1 MYTRVAPEK
10 KPDQTYGGISAS
22 KKKPPAPVKS
32 ARRPN
37 VRSKDYRML
46 VYLISNNP
54 DYITQDEYA
63 LLQRT
68 IGNQATIKLIH
79 EAKERKRLKKLGQ
92 TPMSGNAKPVRNS
105 NNEINKKTNKEIH
118 QEENKETNNKT
129 MQLRSQGKNPGTKSD
144 TSDKKNG
151 QANQG
156 RLSTTK
162 SRLPEA
168 LRNKL
173 EEMSG
178 ISLSDVKVHE
188 NSDKPQQLGAHAF
201 TQGNEIHLAPGQ
213 EEHLPHEGWHAV
225 QQKQG
230 RVLPTFQMKPNEA
243 LNDDHQLEKEADI
256 MGQKAAKEYF
266 ISEIQIKE
274 NPREVS
280 NQHNDRVIQKKADKN
295 NRKIRLYEPK
305 SGAVAE
311 VDAQNTQT
319 IDLLLSE
326 GYKNSSTKGEKE
338 NWVLKAGHRNI
349 NDDVVVLQKF
359 LVSCRYLIM
368 PISSS
373 TNKRVP
379 FGTYGELTKQ
389 AVIKFQEKKG
399 LKSDGIVGPDTWKAA
414 LLPWNKESNEPD
426 RHNHQYLIILSNKS
440 ILHDEKKDDKNTK
453 GDIDSFANIKS
464 NLYIL
469 GYHNV
474 YKDYKAARNQF
485 LKEFFDKGHSLHAD
499 FIRMGK
505 EEHYSSLLAW
515 TDRALAGKITRNKKE
530 SQGTGNNKSVANSFK
545 DGFINF
551 FTSQFESIKGKVE
564 YAIRDPI
571 GATIDNISEL
581 LIPYPLMM
589 SMKMIDNTKTNI
601 EVLITGDWN
610 KIAERMGN
618 NLGEITEEGILA
630 LISAGVVKIVKAPN
644 GTVKTGTLSNV
655 EVRTW
660 YLEQESKIPGMINK
674 NLSLEQQ
681 AKQAVDLRNQF
692 RTQARDLMADRDLA
706 ASLNKSDPNLTW
718 DQVVQKYSDKGFK
731 GDALYQEIINATQR
745 SRTSVNE
752 SLGIKK

>member
-22 KKKPPAPVKS
+22 KKKPTAPVKS

-92 TPMSGNAKPVRNS
+92 TPMSGNSQPVRNK
-105 NNEINKKTNKEIH
+105 NNEINKKTSKEIH
-118 QEENKETNNKT
+118 QEDNKETNNKT

-162 SRLPEA
+162 LRLPEA
-168 LRNKL
+168 LRNKF
-173 EEMSG
+173 EEISG

-230 RVLPTFQMKPNEA
+230 RVQPTLQMKPNEA
-243 LNDDHQLEKEADI
+243 LNDDDQLEKEADV
-256 MGQKAAKEYF
+256 MGREAAKESF

-280 NQHNDRVIQKKADKN
+280 NQHNDKVIQKKADKN
-295 NRKIRLYEPK
+295 KRKIRLYEPK

-319 IDLLLSE
+319 IDLLLSK
-326 GYKNSSTKGEKE
+326 GYKNLSTKDEKE
-338 NWVLKAGHRNI
+338 NWVLKVGHRNI

-359 LVSCRYLIM
+359 LVSSRYLNM

-389 AVIKFQEKKG
+389 AVMNFQEKKG
-399 LKSDGIVGPDTWKAA
+399 LKPDGIVGPDTWKAA

-426 RHNHQYLIILSNKS
+426 RHNHQYLIILSNKN
-440 ILHDEKKDDKNTK
+440 ILDDEKKEDKKPK
-453 GDIDSFANIKS
+453 GDINYLANIKS

-499 FIRMGK
+499 FIRMGNG
-505 EEHYSSLLAW
+505 EHDSSLLAW
-515 TDRALAGKITRNKKE
+515 TDRALSGEITRNKKE
-530 SQGTGNNKSVANSFK
+530 SQGTGKDKPLDANILLDINKLFSMGAHERIELVTEICNSF
-545 DGFINF
+545 NSSNS
-551 FTSQFESIKGKVE
+551 TATE
-564 YAIRDPI
+564 IRLVNAI
-571 GATIDNISEL
+571 GAVIIAYSRPDEIVEHINSLLLFQFNLGPNKTDPEMAKAFADVFTLYLTGKAFEGIKLPSKGASKSIFKNIDEGLNFASTPAKHMENPGRFVPTQTLQDAIKSTKGVAD
-581 LIPYPLMM
+581 PRGSNAMM
-589 SMKMIDNTKTNI
+589 HYTTMTKNGQTYNL
-601 EVLITGDWN
+601 EVLYDKATNTVYHFEYTRKAI
-610 KIAERMGN
+610 GN
-618 NLGEITEEGILA
+618 LPA
-630 LISAGVVKIVKAPN
+630 
-644 GTVKTGTLSNV
+644 
-655 EVRTW
+655 
-660 YLEQESKIPGMINK
+660 IPK
-674 NLSLEQQ
+674 
-681 AKQAVDLRNQF
+681 
-692 RTQARDLMADRDLA
+692 
-706 ASLNKSDPNLTW
+706 
-718 DQVVQKYSDKGFK
+718 
-731 GDALYQEIINATQR
+731 
-745 SRTSVNE
+745 
-752 SLGIKK
+752 